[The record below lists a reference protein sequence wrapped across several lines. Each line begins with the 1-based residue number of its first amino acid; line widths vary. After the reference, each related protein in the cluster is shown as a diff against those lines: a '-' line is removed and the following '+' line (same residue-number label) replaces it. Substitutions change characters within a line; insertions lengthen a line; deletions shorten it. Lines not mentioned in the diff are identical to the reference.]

1 MQMQMAGKTGL
12 VFQTP
17 KGTPI
22 EPQNIYTR
30 HFRPAVRRAGL
41 GSLRLHDLRHS
52 FGSWLLDQG
61 EDLIYVSRQM
71 GHASPS
77 ITANIY
83 SHVIRKKRPEAAAR
97 MSARLFVAE

>member
-1 MQMQMAGKTGL
+1 MEGRTGL
-12 VFQTP
+12 VFQGA

-22 EPQNIYTR
+22 EPQNVYDR
-30 HFRPAVRRAGL
+30 HFKPAVSRAGL

-61 EDLIYVSRQM
+61 ENLIYVSRQM
-71 GHASPS
+71 GHANPS

-83 SHVIRKKRPEAAAR
+83 SHLLREKRPQAAAK
-97 MSARLFVAE
+97 MGVRLFGEKAAAD